1 MSYLMFENLKDQNLP
16 VKKIDYE
23 LFDIVESHFNAPICY
38 YSYIRWNP
46 EIVKDFHYIS
56 WSTKP
61 NFCESSKH
69 NLDSINR

>member
-1 MSYLMFENLKDQNLP
+1 MFENLKDQNLP

-56 WSTKP
+56 
-61 NFCESSKH
+61 
-69 NLDSINR
+69 